1 MIRNKCKT
9 IGLTGGIASGKTSVK
24 NILLSK
30 GYRVIDADLIAR
42 QVVEKYKPSYYEV
55 IKYFG
60 DQVLDENKNIDRL
73 KLAHIIFNDSKKR
86 KELESILYPYIFAE
100 ILRQIMD
107 LCKDKP
113 QVIFIDIPLLF
124 ENIRSIEES
133 GISFEEIWLV
143 YCDMK
148 TQIQRLT
155 TRDNISKEKA
165 LLRIN
170 AQMDIEEKRK
180 LADVVIENTSS
191 KEFLLE
197 QIDSYVS
204 ALEQEKV

>member
-113 QVIFIDIPLLF
+113 QFIFIDIPLLF

-180 LADVVIENTSS
+180 LADVIIENTSS

>member
-30 GYRVIDADLIAR
+30 GSRVIDADLIAR

-180 LADVVIENTSS
+180 LADVIIENTSS

-197 QIDSYVS
+197 QIDSY
-204 ALEQEKV
+204 